1 MNDTRDRKIIDLV
14 LSASG
19 RSTGKMR
26 NEITVR
32 MPKGPGNFEEFEM
45 ATDEGDFHGGDG
57 TAPPPLAFFA
67 TAMVGCLMT
76 QVRAFSK
83 RLRIPIRSVN
93 IEAQLHWQATMVTD
107 TVYEGAPRGFS
118 VDIDIDSDADV
129 NEIKRLVAVAR
140 KACFIDQTLAVANKI
155 SHRIKTEQGWVDV

>member
-1 MNDTRDRKIIDLV
+1 MNERRTIDLV
-14 LSASG
+14 LTASG

-32 MPKGPGNFEEFEM
+32 MPRGSDSFEEYEM

-83 RLRIPIRSVN
+83 RLGIPIRSVN
-93 IEAQLHWQATMVTD
+93 IDARLHWQATMVSD
-107 TVYEGAPRGFS
+107 KLYEGAPCGFS
-118 VDIDIDSDADV
+118 VDIDIDSDAAEDD
-129 NEIKRLVAVAR
+129 IRRLVQVAK
-140 KACFIDQTLAVANKI
+140 KACFIDQTLAVANRVT
-155 SHRIKTEQGWVDV
+155 HRLKTRQGWSDA